1 MKNMPLLIFLALGFI
16 WGSNFIYMKMAA
28 EYIESM
34 QVVFYRVLF
43 GFIPVFLYAL
53 YSKSLNLKDLKHSIH
68 FFVMSLLAAV
78 IYYYG
83 FVKESY
89 LLLSGIAGALSG
101 SIPLFSFLFAAYF
114 LKEEKITK
122 LALLGVLIGFIGVL
136 VLSGVFNENLE
147 NVNYEGIFSIILG
160 SLSVGASY
168 IYAKKFITPLKI
180 KASALTTYQLGFAL
194 LVLVFIIDFEG
205 INNIWQDT
213 NSAIGMVIGLGLLG
227 TGVAYIGYYY
237 IIEKLGALKASS
249 ITYIPPIVALLI
261 GIFIVGEDIKH
272 VDILATSLIF
282 LGIFLINKRKK

>member
-28 EYIESM
+28 EYIGSM

-53 YSKSLNLKDLKHSIH
+53 FSKSLRINDLKYSIH

-83 FVKESY
+83 FVKGSY

-101 SIPLFSFLFAAYF
+101 SIPLFSFLFAAFF

-136 VLSGVFNENLE
+136 VLSGVFNEDLE
-147 NVNYEGIFSIILG
+147 NINYEGIFSIILG

-194 LVLVFIIDFEG
+194 LVLIFIIDFDG
-205 INNIWQDT
+205 INNIWQDM

-261 GIFIVGEDIKH
+261 GIFIVGEDIKL